1 MSDKHSDLP
10 SLESTSTA
18 ANEQPL
24 RPDGMCLHPMAA
36 LDTNGQS
43 RVASGERTT
52 STNSTQEHTIDNN
65 HVSASAGETGEWAS
79 HLSLPHGHASDGSLN
94 ETTPQNEVDGC
105 VAHETSQEE
114 KSPLKPNEE
123 GEMKDR
129 KETSGEVFASEPEEQ
144 RGTSETKKSSEI
156 YEIPLTI
163 MPSEASR
170 KKKKGTIEGQ
180 TNGRWTQEEHEAFL
194 EGLKVFGRE
203 WKKVAHRIPT
213 RTSAQIRSH
222 AQKYFSKISR
232 EDTMMIQGAPAPV
245 GSQQPVSID
254 ELPSSVQ
261 RNVERILANPT
272 SMQAEV
278 ENTLRQLRERYRQ
291 LQIRL
296 EESHRRGLPPLE
308 RIVEDGESD
317 DGRAGMFREDIDRR
331 KRSFEDSS
339 IASGYQNDDASSV
352 SELSASFAS
361 LSPKRELDDEEL
373 IALHVLGGTLPRS
386 ASGTELQL
394 GAHSRSSS
402 FSDGDDSETKRR
414 KFAKSNDQG
423 EPDRDHDGDHIL

>member
-1 MSDKHSDLP
+1 MSNKHSDLP
-10 SLESTSTA
+10 SPESTSTA
-18 ANEQPL
+18 ANQQPL
-24 RPDGMCLHPMAA
+24 RPDGMCLHPMA
-36 LDTNGQS
+36 NGQS
-43 RVASGERTT
+43 RECSTG
-52 STNSTQEHTIDNN
+52 TNSTQRSTFENN
-65 HVSASAGETGEWAS
+65 HVSASADETGERAS
-79 HLSLPHGHASDGSLN
+79 NRPHGDASEVSLN
-94 ETTPQNEVDGC
+94 ESAPQNEIDGC
-105 VAHETSQEE
+105 AQLETSQEE
-114 KSPLKPNEE
+114 KRQLKAKEEDEPN
-123 GEMKDR
+123 DS
-129 KETSGEVFASEPEEQ
+129 KETSEEICVSEPKEQ
-144 RGTSETKKSSEI
+144 RATSEMKKSYKM

-163 MPSEASR
+163 MPLEGSR
-170 KKKKGTIEGQ
+170 NKKRLTKEGQ
-180 TNGRWTQEEHEAFL
+180 TNGRWTHEEHQAFL

-203 WKKVAHRIPT
+203 WKKVADRIPT

-232 EDTMMIQGAPAPV
+232 DETMVMQEAPLPAV
-245 GSQQPVSID
+245 AQQPVAID

-272 SMQAEV
+272 SVQAEV

-296 EESHRRGLPPLE
+296 EESQRRGMPPLG
-308 RIVEDGESD
+308 RIVEDGEND
-317 DGRAGMFREDIDRR
+317 DGASGAVRPDMDHR

-373 IALHVLGGTLPRS
+373 IALHVLGGTLSRS

-402 FSDGDDSETKRR
+402 FSEGEDSETKRR
-414 KFAKSNDQG
+414 RLAESNDQG
-423 EPDRDHDGDHIL
+423 EPDRDQDGDHIL